1 MTKREKKGALPSEK
15 FEAKASGKN
24 AILTIASIRRTWRW
38 SVVLALASAG
48 TFVVLAETG
57 CARGRKCFLS
67 REKKAETVAALTQTE
82 TALCVDGRVA
92 RMEIAKNSKRI
103 LVELR
108 GDDEYAED
116 AYTEFFASGG
126 RRTPSAAVAEAS
138 CVELWN
144 VEFLEARREAFDAAQ
159 GGVVEGATFDE
170 NGARV
175 FWTTREIERNGAFA
189 SSAEGGPTAGEDA
202 STTGFFGFATT
213 SAKNDAVWDGVGDG
227 GAIRNKIAQVS
238 ATIPAERVDG
248 AAENVFYRS
257 GQTETESVWRP
268 ATRTV
273 LATRALEKSFATAAQ
288 AETGPSATR
297 LKISEEAK
305 GAEAVWLSPNA
316 RWIVG
321 RVASD
326 GLGREVGEN
335 GELDGNAQDASS
347 LAVGEWTLTLRRDRR
362 RVVRFP
368 KSVKMTFAEST
379 SNETIEGRVVDVLA
393 VSNAGDL
400 VATLV
405 EETPPSCDATPDSEA
420 SEDAKIA
427 EGAEI
432 ERVAEFAN
440 VSVSGEVGEDGGVGE
455 NSENGEV
462 NEENKENAD
471 FAGVEEE
478 EDGDVNGRADF
489 IPRFKIVVWDLSV
502 AETVDWEKAKKPLQ
516 ALEVAQIAV
525 SGPVSRRFC
534 RFSPNGQ
541 IFAARID
548 PRYITL
554 WQSANGR
561 SLVELGEHRNDVSDF
576 AFSPNGMKVAAA
588 TGLGARVVLWN
599 VRKGAAHRALDETAP
614 GVDEIDA
621 VAFSPDGG
629 SVYFANNLGEIKRW
643 NARAERRVA
652 RDDETR

>member
-1 MTKREKKGALPSEK
+1 MTKRERNDALSSEKTGAKACEKKTILAVAPTLRVSRRSVGWALAIVGAL
-15 FEAKASGKN
+15 
-24 AILTIASIRRTWRW
+24 L
-38 SVVLALASAG
+38 
-48 TFVVLAETG
+48 FVAETG
-57 CARGRKCFLS
+57 CVRGRKCFWA
-67 REKKAETVAALTQTE
+67 REKKAEAVDPLAQTE

-116 AYTEFFASGG
+116 AYMEFFASGG
-126 RRTPSAAVAEAS
+126 RRTPSAADAEAS

-175 FWTTREIERNGAFA
+175 FWTTREIERNGTFAA
-189 SSAEGGPTAGEDA
+189 SSEGGARTDKNA
-202 STTGFFGFATT
+202 STTGFAGFATT
-213 SAKNDAVWDGVGDG
+213 AAKNGAILEGVGDG
-227 GAIRNKIAQVS
+227 GATRGKIAQVS
-238 ATIPAERVDG
+238 ATTPAQRVGD
-248 AAENVFYRS
+248 AAENAFYRS
-257 GQTETESVWRP
+257 GPTETESVWRP

-273 LATRALEKSFATAAQ
+273 LATRALEKSFKTAAQ

-321 RVASD
+321 RVPAD
-326 GLGREVGEN
+326 GLEREIRES
-335 GELDGNAQDASS
+335 GELGEVAQDASS
-347 LAVGEWTLTLRRDRR
+347 LTASEWTLTLRRDRR

-379 SNETIEGRVVDVLA
+379 SSETIEGRVVDVLA

-405 EETPPSCDATPDSEA
+405 EETAPDDGATAKSEVGTFGRL
-420 SEDAKIA
+420 AK
-427 EGAEI
+427 
-432 ERVAEFAN
+432 FAN
-440 VSVSGEVGEDGGVGE
+440 VSATNAVDEDWSVEEDGENREEDGE
-455 NSENGEV
+455 NV
-462 NEENKENAD
+462 D
-471 FAGVEEE
+471 FAGVKENENAGF
-478 EDGDVNGRADF
+478 DGRADF
-489 IPRFKIVVWDLSV
+489 VPRFKIVVWDLSV

-554 WQSANGR
+554 WQAANGR
-561 SLVELGEHRNDVSDF
+561 VLVELGEHRADVSDF

-652 RDDETR
+652 TKAEK

>member
-1 MTKREKKGALPSEK
+1 MTKRERNDALSSEK
-15 FEAKASGKN
+15 TGAKASEKK
-24 AILTIASIRRTWRW
+24 AILAVAPTLRVSRR
-38 SVVLALASAG
+38 SVGLALAIVGALL
-48 TFVVLAETG
+48 FVAETG
-57 CARGRKCFLS
+57 CVRGRKCFLT
-67 REKKAETVAALTQTE
+67 REKKAEAVDPLAQTE

-126 RRTPSAAVAEAS
+126 RRTPSVAGVEAS

-159 GGVVEGATFDE
+159 GSVVEGATFDE

-175 FWTTREIERNGAFA
+175 FWTTREIERNGTFAA
-189 SSAEGGPTAGEDA
+189 SSEGGARADKNA
-202 STTGFFGFATT
+202 SAVEFSGFATT
-213 SAKNDAVWDGVGDG
+213 SAKNGANLVGVGDG
-227 GAIRNKIAQVS
+227 GATRNKIAQVS
-238 ATIPAERVDG
+238 ATTPAQRVGD
-248 AAENVFYRS
+248 AAENAFYRS
-257 GQTETESVWRP
+257 RPTETESVWRP

-273 LATRALEKSFATAAQ
+273 LATRALEKSFKTAAQ

-321 RVASD
+321 RVPAD
-326 GLGREVGEN
+326 ELEREIREN
-335 GELDGNAQDASS
+335 GDLGAVAQDASS
-347 LAVGEWTLTLRRDRR
+347 LTASEWTLTLRRDRR

-405 EETPPSCDATPDSEA
+405 EETAPDDGATAKSEVGA
-420 SEDAKIA
+420 FGRLAK
-427 EGAEI
+427 
-432 ERVAEFAN
+432 FAN
-440 VSVSGEVGEDGGVGE
+440 VSANNAVGEDWSVGE
-455 NSENGEV
+455 NDENREENGENV
-462 NEENKENAD
+462 D
-471 FAGVEEE
+471 FAGVEED
-478 EDGDVNGRADF
+478 EDSGFDGRADF

-554 WQSANGR
+554 WQAANGR
-561 SLVELGEHRNDVSDF
+561 LLVELGEHRADVSDF

-652 RDDETR
+652 TKVEK

>member
-1 MTKREKKGALPSEK
+1 MAKREKNDALSSEK
-15 FEAKASGKN
+15 LESK
-24 AILTIASIRRTWRW
+24 
-38 SVVLALASAG
+38 
-48 TFVVLAETG
+48 
-57 CARGRKCFLS
+57 S
-67 REKKAETVAALTQTE
+67 REKKAILAVAPTLQVSRRSVGLALAFVGALLFVAETGCVRGRKYFLAREKKAEAVDQLAQTE

-108 GDDEYAED
+108 GDDDYAED

-126 RRTPSAAVAEAS
+126 RRTPSAADAVAGPS

-144 VEFLEARREAFDAAQ
+144 VEFLEARREAFDATQ
-159 GGVVEGATFDE
+159 GGAVEGATFDE

-189 SSAEGGPTAGEDA
+189 SSSEGGARTDKNA
-202 STTGFFGFATT
+202 SSVGFAGFATT
-213 SAKNDAVWDGVGDG
+213 SAKNGAVLEGVGDG
-227 GAIRNKIAQVS
+227 GATRSKIAQVS
-238 ATIPAERVDG
+238 ATTPAEQVGD
-248 AAENVFYRS
+248 AAENAFYRS

-268 ATRTV
+268 ASRTV
-273 LATRALEKSFATAAQ
+273 LATRALEKSTPQ
-288 AETGPSATR
+288 AEIGPSATR

-321 RVASD
+321 RVASN
-326 GLGREVGEN
+326 GFEREDGEN
-335 GELDGNAQDASS
+335 GELGEEREDASS

-379 SNETIEGRVVDVLA
+379 SSEMIEGRVVDVLA

-405 EETPPSCDATPDSEA
+405 EETAPDDGATAKSEVGTFGRF
-420 SEDAKIA
+420 AK
-427 EGAEI
+427 
-432 ERVAEFAN
+432 FAN
-440 VSVSGEVGEDGGVGE
+440 VSASKGVGEDGGVGGDDE
-455 NSENGEV
+455 NREENGEYV
-462 NEENKENAD
+462 D
-471 FAGVEEE
+471 FAGVEE
-478 EDGDVNGRADF
+478 GDSADFNGRADF
-489 IPRFKIVVWDLSV
+489 VPRFKIVVWDLSV
-502 AETVDWEKAKKPLQ
+502 AETVDWEKVKKPLQ

-554 WQSANGR
+554 WQAANGR
-561 SLVELGEHRNDVSDF
+561 LLVELGEHRADVSDF

-614 GVDEIDA
+614 GVEEIDA

-643 NARAERRVA
+643 NARAERRA
-652 RDDETR
+652 AANAEK

>member
-1 MTKREKKGALPSEK
+1 MTRREKKDALSSEK
-15 FEAKASGKN
+15 TEAKARGKKT
-24 AILTIASIRRTWRW
+24 ILTVASALRIRRWG
-38 SVVLALASAG
+38 VGLALASVG
-48 TFVVLAETG
+48 GLFFLAEPG
-57 CARGRKCFLS
+57 CARGGRRFWS
-67 REKKAETVAALTQTE
+67 REKSVAAVDALAQTE
-82 TALCVDGRVA
+82 TTFCVDGRVA
-92 RMEIAKNSKRI
+92 RMEIAKNSKRM

-108 GDDEYAED
+108 GDDERLED
-116 AYTEFFASGG
+116 AYAEFFASGG
-126 RRTPSAAVAEAS
+126 RRTPSAAVAETS

-159 GGVVEGATFDE
+159 GNAVEEATFDE
-170 NGARV
+170 TGARV
-175 FWTTREIERNGAFA
+175 FWTTREIERNGTFA
-189 SSAEGGPTAGEDA
+189 SSSEGGTRADKSA
-202 STTGFFGFATT
+202 SATGFSGFATT
-213 SAKNDAVWDGVGDG
+213 SAKNGAVLDGVDDG

-238 ATIPAERVDG
+238 ATTPAERVDD
-248 AAENVFYRS
+248 AAENAFYRS
-257 GQTETESVWRP
+257 GRTEIESVWRP
-268 ATRTV
+268 AVRTV
-273 LATRALEKSFATAAQ
+273 LATRAFEKSFATAAQ
-288 AETGPSATR
+288 AEVASSATR

-305 GAEAVWLSPNA
+305 RSEGVWLSPNA

-321 RVASD
+321 RVGTDDA
-326 GLGREVGEN
+326 GEREVGTI
-335 GELDGNAQDASS
+335 GESGGIAQETSG
-347 LAVGEWTLTLRRDRR
+347 LTVGEWTLTLRRDRR

-368 KSVKMTFAEST
+368 KSVKTTFAEST

-393 VSNAGDL
+393 VSPAGDL

-405 EETPPSCDATPDSEA
+405 EETPPNRDASPESE
-420 SEDAKIA
+420 
-427 EGAEI
+427 
-432 ERVAEFAN
+432 V
-440 VSVSGEVGEDGGVGE
+440 GEVGEVERIAEFKNVGANKDGGEDWDVA
-455 NSENGEV
+455 ENGERS
-462 NEENKENAD
+462 EENVDFASVEERENAD
-471 FAGVEEE
+471 V
-478 EDGDVNGRADF
+478 DGRADF

-516 ALEVAQIAV
+516 ALEVAQIPV

-554 WQSANGR
+554 WQAANGR
-561 SLVELGEHRNDVSDF
+561 RLVELGEHRNDVSDF

-588 TGLGARVVLWN
+588 TGLGTRVVLWN

-652 RDDETR
+652 TNAEK

>member
-1 MTKREKKGALPSEK
+1 MTKREKKDALPSEK
-15 FEAKASGKN
+15 FEAKASEKN
-24 AILTIASIRRTWRW
+24 AILTVASIRRTWRW
-38 SVVLALASAG
+38 SVVLALASVG
-48 TFVVLAETG
+48 TFVLLAETG

-67 REKKAETVAALTQTE
+67 REKSVETVDPLAQTE

-108 GDDEYAED
+108 GDDDYWED

-126 RRTPSAAVAEAS
+126 RRTPSAAVAGTSS

-144 VEFLEARREAFDAAQ
+144 VEFLEARREAFDATKGEA
-159 GGVVEGATFDE
+159 VEEATFDE

-175 FWTTREIERNGAFA
+175 FWTTREIERNGTFA
-189 SSAEGGPTAGEDA
+189 SSSEGGARTGKNA
-202 STTGFFGFATT
+202 SATGFSGFATT
-213 SAKNDAVWDGVGDG
+213 SAKNGAILDGVGDG
-227 GAIRNKIAQVS
+227 GAMRNKVAQVS

-257 GQTETESVWRP
+257 KPTETESVWRP
-268 ATRTV
+268 ATRNV

-321 RVASD
+321 RVPAD
-326 GLGREVGEN
+326 GLEREIREN
-335 GELDGNAQDASS
+335 GELGEVAQDASS
-347 LAVGEWTLTLRRDRR
+347 LTASEWTLTLRRDRR

-405 EETPPSCDATPDSEA
+405 EETAPDDGATAKSEVGA
-420 SEDAKIA
+420 FGRLAK
-427 EGAEI
+427 
-432 ERVAEFAN
+432 FAN
-440 VSVSGEVGEDGGVGE
+440 VSANNAVGEDWSVGE
-455 NSENGEV
+455 NDENREEDGENV
-462 NEENKENAD
+462 D
-471 FAGVEEE
+471 FAGVEEKE
-478 EDGDVNGRADF
+478 NAGFDGRADF

-554 WQSANGR
+554 WQAANGR
-561 SLVELGEHRNDVSDF
+561 LLVELGEHRADVSDF

-588 TGLGARVVLWN
+588 TGLGARVVLWS

-652 RDDETR
+652 TKVEK